1 MILVKNIV
9 LNKINKRYI
18 NRKGYFYKK
27 INQKNYIFK
36 FDDNTQKKSREL
48 FKKIIFKIIYIP
60 EYNRTCEL
68 IWIK

>member
-18 NRKGYFYKK
+18 NRKGYFYKN

-36 FDDNTQKKSREL
+36 FDDNTKKNHEN
-48 FKKIIFKIIYIP
+48 F
-60 EYNRTCEL
+60 
-68 IWIK
+68 

>member
-36 FDDNTQKKSREL
+36 FDDNTQKKITRP
-48 FKKIIFKIIYIP
+48 FKKNYI
-60 EYNRTCEL
+60 
-68 IWIK
+68 

>member
-27 INQKNYIFK
+27 KLI
-36 FDDNTQKKSREL
+36 KKL
-48 FKKIIFKIIYIP
+48 YFQI
-60 EYNRTCEL
+60 
-68 IWIK
+68 